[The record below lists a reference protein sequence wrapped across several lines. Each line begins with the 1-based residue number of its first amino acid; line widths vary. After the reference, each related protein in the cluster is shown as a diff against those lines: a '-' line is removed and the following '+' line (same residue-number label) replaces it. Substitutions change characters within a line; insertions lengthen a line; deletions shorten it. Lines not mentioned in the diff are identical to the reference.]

1 MTAIV
6 TIPIDINTLIAMI
19 VSLSSVFIFVFGAA
33 FLLVGV
39 GYCNYKYIAFG
50 IVLLGIF
57 VIEMLW
63 MAGIIGFKPV

>member
-6 TIPIDINTLIAMI
+6 TIPIDINILIAMM
-19 VSLSSVFIFVFGAA
+19 VSLSSVFIFTFGMA
-33 FLLVGV
+33 FLLVGT
-39 GYCNYKYIAFG
+39 GYHNYKYIAFG
-50 IVLLGIF
+50 IILLGIF